1 MTHLLLC
8 RYQDLMAGGTLE
20 FTMTDQATVG
30 ARDHG
35 CHAVA
40 PDSSILKLPPLRNA
54 RNADPLCA
62 PTV

>member
-1 MTHLLLC
+1 
-8 RYQDLMAGGTLE
+8 MAGGTLE

-30 ARDHG
+30 ARDRG